1 MEGLDYIGN
10 CTNRSSVILFDNN
23 IIRSVRLFA
32 PYGIGYIRMV
42 IEDEEPLGKYTVQAN
57 VIDRNL
63 NKSLELENH
72 FLAVKASSQHN
83 KAPQPT
89 Q

>member
-1 MEGLDYIGN
+1 
-10 CTNRSSVILFDNN
+10 
-23 IIRSVRLFA
+23 
-32 PYGIGYIRMV
+32 MV

-63 NKSLELENH
+63 NKSLELETH